1 MEQRASIAIYQRAV
15 ETEDETCPI
24 TPDEVFEAA
33 KEVSLTRG
41 TKIVRNRTGVF
52 VITYSETGPFTDRRL
67 AQDWL
72 PVQVYMMKQWASG
85 GIKESEMRVYDEN
98 YENTNHEIDEIESN
112 ESESHETDDG
122 SIPRPTTS

>member
-33 KEVSLTRG
+33 KEVVLTRE

-52 VITYSETGPFTDRRL
+52 VITYSETGPFSEQKV

-72 PVQVYMMKQWASG
+72 PVHVYVMKQWASG
-85 GIKESEMRVYDEN
+85 GIKESEML
-98 YENTNHEIDEIESN
+98 IFDEI
-112 ESESHETDDG
+112 HED
-122 SIPRPTTS
+122 